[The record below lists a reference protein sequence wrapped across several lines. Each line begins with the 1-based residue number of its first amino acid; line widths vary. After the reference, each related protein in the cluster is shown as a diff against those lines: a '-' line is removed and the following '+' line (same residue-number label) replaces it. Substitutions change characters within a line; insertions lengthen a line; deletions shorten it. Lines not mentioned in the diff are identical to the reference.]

1 MSRILLVEDNP
12 DLRDELCFQ
21 LRHHGHEVLALADGQ
36 QVDAQLTAFA
46 PHILLLDL
54 GLPGEDGL
62 SIATRLRQQQPLLG
76 IIMLTARTQ
85 LHERLQG
92 HAQGADHYLC
102 KPVELAEL
110 LVVIESLQRRLSAVL
125 PATRRDVWQLDVPG
139 LRLRSP
145 DSSVIDLS
153 QNECLLL
160 QALLRADAQQAS
172 RPALIKALGENPLHY
187 DERRL
192 ESMISRLRRK
202 LSQAGVSSCP
212 LKAWRNHGYLFAARL
227 RAHP

>member
-21 LRHHGHEVLALADGQ
+21 LHHHGHEVLALADGQ
-36 QVDAQLTAFA
+36 QVGTQLAAFA

-62 SIATRLRQQQPLLG
+62 SIAARLRQQQPLLG

-92 HAQGADHYLC
+92 HAQSADHYLC

-110 LVVIESLQRRLSAVL
+110 LAVVDSLQRRLASQQ
-125 PATRRDVWQLDVPG
+125 PTSDSWQLNALG
-139 LRLRSP
+139 LCLLSP
-145 DSSVIDLS
+145 AGVNIALS
-153 QNECLLL
+153 RNECLLL
-160 QALLRADAQQAS
+160 QCLLYSAAQQAS
-172 RPALIKALGENPLHY
+172 RRALIQALNEDPLYY

-192 ESMISRLRRK
+192 EALVSRLRRK
-202 LSQAGVSSCP
+202 ISQAHASPCP
-212 LKAWRNHGYLFAARL
+212 LKSSRNHGYLFAASL
-227 RAHP
+227 RACP